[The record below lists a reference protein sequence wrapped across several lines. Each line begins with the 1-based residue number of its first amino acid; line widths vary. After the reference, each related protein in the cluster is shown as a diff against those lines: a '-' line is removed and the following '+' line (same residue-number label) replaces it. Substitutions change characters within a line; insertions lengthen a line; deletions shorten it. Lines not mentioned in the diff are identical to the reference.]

1 MNSDISAAM
10 ATPADILAFW
20 FGATEA
26 DRPDAVARWFRKDD
40 AFDAEIRTRFG
51 GVIEAASRGELD
63 AWATSDARST
73 LALVVV
79 LDQFSRNV
87 FRETPR
93 SFAQDARALAVA
105 LDALDRGID
114 GDLGILERSVL
125 LMPLMHAEDRAVQ
138 ARSISEFAKLAEDAR
153 ASGSA
158 LERRT
163 AEASHDY
170 AIRHRVIVDR
180 FGRYPHRNSILRRD
194 STGEER
200 EFLSQPGSSF

>member
-1 MNSDISAAM
+1 MLASMTQPD
-10 ATPADILAFW
+10 DILTFW

-26 DRPDAVARWFRKDD
+26 DRPAAVARWFQKDD

-63 AWATSDARST
+63 TWARSDARST

-93 SFAQDARALAVA
+93 SFAQDARALSVA
-105 LDALDRGID
+105 LDALGRGVDRE
-114 GDLGILERSVL
+114 LGVLERSVL

-138 ARSISEFAKLAEDAR
+138 ARSVSEFAKLAEDAR
-153 ASGSA
+153 ASGST

-180 FGRYPHRNSILRRD
+180 FGRYPHRNAILGRE
-194 STGEER
+194 STDEER